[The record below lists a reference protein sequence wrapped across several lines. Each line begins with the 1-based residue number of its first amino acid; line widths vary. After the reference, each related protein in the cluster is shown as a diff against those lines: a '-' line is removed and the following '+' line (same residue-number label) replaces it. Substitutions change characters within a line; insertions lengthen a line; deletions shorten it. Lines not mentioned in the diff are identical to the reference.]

1 MTKKDYELIAVTFKI
16 VQDSNEGWY
25 TDSAMQAHKWMAR
38 ALAETLQADNPKF
51 NTDKFLAACGV
62 AQ

>member
-25 TDSAMQAHKWMAR
+25 TDSAMQAHKWIAR

-51 NTDKFLAACGV
+51 QPKKFLTACGV
-62 AQ
+62 TE